1 MSLQTRRD
9 SNGVKPSTT
18 RKVTVWALVI
28 LLCATGAI
36 FGGAI
41 FQSSATF
48 ASEPDASE
56 SAANEKATLR
66 ISLKR
71 GAVRGRSGRFE
82 FFDASDGC
90 PEEYVDIPGAKVF
103 FGQTVATDKGVTKTL
118 PVGQAIHVLHLGGRG
133 AMKGMV
139 SGGIVEQRRR
149 ALQLVLTGDAELRV
163 VGFEDFVP
171 LWEASGEIDVAPVTD
186 CEIDEDSEAD
196 EDLSPGELKE
206 DRS

>member
-206 DRS
+206 DHS

>member
-1 MSLQTRRD
+1 M
-9 SNGVKPSTT
+9 KPSTT

-41 FQSSATF
+41 FRSSATF

-56 SAANEKATLR
+56 SAASETATLR

-103 FGQTVATDKGVTKTL
+103 FGQTVAVDKGATKML

-139 SGGIVEQRRR
+139 SGGISEQRRR
-149 ALQLVLTGDAELRV
+149 ALQVVLTGDA
-163 VGFEDFVP
+163 
-171 LWEASGEIDVAPVTD
+171 AP
-186 CEIDEDSEAD
+186 SNR
-196 EDLSPGELKE
+196 L
-206 DRS
+206 